1 MSFSSFSL
9 ILIDGKITFFDLILD
24 YGFFSICDYFAKLLF
39 WIVYEPPG
47 GVGIYNYV
55 YGLKNTPD
63 VSA

>member
-24 YGFFSICDYFAKLLF
+24 CGFFNIWDCFAKLLF
-39 WIVYEPPG
+39 CIVYDPPG
-47 GVGIYNYV
+47 GVGIYSYD
-55 YGLKNTPD
+55 GLKNTPD